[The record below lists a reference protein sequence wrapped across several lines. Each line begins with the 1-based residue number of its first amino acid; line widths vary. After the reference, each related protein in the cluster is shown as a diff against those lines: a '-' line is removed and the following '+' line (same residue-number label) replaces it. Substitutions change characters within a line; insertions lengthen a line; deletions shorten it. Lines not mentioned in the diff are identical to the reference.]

1 MDDCN
6 AIRYLKNGAIVRE
19 EPMVFSRLYAV
30 GQPVTIDGVDY
41 SVGSVEVIDGV
52 QVVNLR

>member
-1 MDDCN
+1 MNDCN
-6 AIRYLKNGAIVRE
+6 VIRFTKAGAIVRE
-19 EPMVFSRLYAV
+19 EPMEFKRLYAV

-41 SVGSVEVIDGV
+41 AVASVEVIDGV